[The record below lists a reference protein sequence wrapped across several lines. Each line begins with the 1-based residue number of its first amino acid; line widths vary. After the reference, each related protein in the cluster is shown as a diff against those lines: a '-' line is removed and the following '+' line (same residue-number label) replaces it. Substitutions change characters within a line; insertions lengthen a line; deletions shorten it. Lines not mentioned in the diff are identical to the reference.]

1 MEQKTGWFVIRPSND
16 DIINSGVKGQR
27 KGHRRYQNKDGSL
40 TPLGRIHYGYGQG
53 RKSKKDDDDDQAYS
67 GTVEGEGKSKG
78 GSSSGSSRRTYTDA
92 NPRDYRPADDNDTSS
107 TNGSSRRSNSSS
119 DDDDNRTYSGTVE
132 GEGRSSRS
140 QSGSSS
146 NRNRGYTDA
155 NPRDY
160 RPAGDNDTSS
170 TNGPSRSER
179 RAERREARQQVRQER
194 AAAQE
199 TARQAREQE
208 AIKRNA
214 NTAKKLGDVKKLT
227 DVSSSFLEGSIKRAE
242 ERAKAKLDV
251 SNLSNEE
258 MQAYITRQALESK
271 YKNLVV
277 DGNVARGRQRL
288 DSILKTTGSILA
300 VGVSAATLAKTIH
313 ELRK

>member
-16 DIINSGVKGQR
+16 DIVHYGVDGQEWG
-27 KGHRRYQNKDGSL
+27 KRRYQNKDGSL
-40 TPLGRIHYGYGQG
+40 TPLGRRHYGYGSG
-53 RKSKKDDDDDQAYS
+53 RQSNKDDDDDRAYS

-92 NPRDYRPADDNDTSS
+92 NPNDYREAN
-107 TNGSSRRSNSSS
+107 N
-119 DDDDNRTYSGTVE
+119 YSGTVE
-132 GEGRSSRS
+132 GEGKSKRNS
-140 QSGSSS
+140 SSS
-146 NRNRGYTDA
+146 NRNYTDA

-160 RPAGDNDTSS
+160 RPADDNDTNS
-170 TNGPSRSER
+170 TNGPSKKEQKAQKK
-179 RAERREARQQVRQER
+179 AEKQQAKAER

-199 TARQAREQE
+199 VARRAKEQAAAQKNGDTAR
-208 AIKRNA
+208 
-214 NTAKKLGDVKKLT
+214 KLGDVKKVT
-227 DVSSSFLEGSIKRAE
+227 DTASSLLERSVKKAE

>member
-16 DIINSGVKGQR
+16 DIVHYGVDGQEWG
-27 KGHRRYQNKDGSL
+27 KRRYQNKDGSL
-40 TPLGRIHYGYGQG
+40 TPLGRRHYGYGSG
-53 RKSKKDDDDDQAYS
+53 RQSKKDDDDDRAYS

-78 GSSSGSSRRTYTDA
+78 GSSSGSSRRTYRDA

-107 TNGSSRRSNSSS
+107 TNGSSRRSNS
-119 DDDDNRTYSGTVE
+119 DDDNRTYSGTVE

-160 RPAGDNDTSS
+160 RPADDNDTSS

-208 AIKRNA
+208 AINRNA

-227 DVSSSFLEGSIKRAE
+227 DVSSSFLEGSIKKAE